1 MKSKTTKEKRVS
13 LKSRETVL
21 YGIAAVLVAV
31 TVTDSL
37 VDRFGQYLRS
47 LVVNPYQLYLAE
59 LEQNNLEQINDRMR
73 REIISLRTRQSST
86 RKIERTL
93 VEKLDTIEKAIEDA
107 TNLNLFTVQHAP
119 SNGRIKPN
127 QPPQGKLAA
136 VLDSINLTKTKT
148 LEEELGIGGAEGV
161 CEDACVEPGDSG
173 RGTGGSLFR
182 GADPV
187 VNSMT
192 VTQMRAE
199 RFVEVLRTLP
209 IGAPVQARVSSSYG
223 YRRSPFSRKRTYHYG
238 VDLSLPSGNPVRA
251 TGGGK
256 VVKSVYNRTY
266 GNYVDIEHL
275 SGLVTRYAHL
285 KASHVKAG
293 DLISRGDVIGLC
305 GSTGRSTGPHVHY
318 EVRYKG
324 RPRNPEPFVQLA
336 QTLTELLPV
345 RDEVV

>member
-1 MKSKTTKEKRVS
+1 MKSKTTRGKRIS

-21 YGIAAVLVAV
+21 YGVVAVLIAV

-37 VDRFGQYLRS
+37 ADRLGQYLRG
-47 LVVNPYQLYLAE
+47 LVVNPYKLYLAE
-59 LEQNNLEQINDRMR
+59 LEQNHLEQINDRMR

-107 TNLNLFTVQHAP
+107 TNLNLFSVQHAP
-119 SNGRIKPN
+119 LRKGGQGRKRAP
-127 QPPQGKLAA
+127 GKLAA
-136 VLDSINLTKTKT
+136 VLDSIDLANNTT
-148 LEEELGIGGAEGV
+148 LQEDLGIGGAEGA
-161 CEDACVEPGDSG
+161 CEDACTDQNNSG
-173 RGTGGSLFR
+173 HTTSGTLLQ

-187 VNSMT
+187 VDSMT

-209 IGAPVQARVSSSYG
+209 IGAPVQAPVSSSYG

-238 VDLSLPSGNPVRA
+238 IDLSLPTGSPVRA

-275 SGLVTRYAHL
+275 SGLITRYAHL
-285 KASHVKAG
+285 KTSHVKVG
-293 DLISRGDVIGLC
+293 DMIARGDVIGLC
-305 GSTGRSTGPHVHY
+305 GSTGRSTGSHVHY
-318 EVRYKG
+318 EVRYNG
-324 RPRNPEPFVQLA
+324 RPRNPQQFVQLA
-336 QTLTELLPV
+336 QTLTELLPM